1 MLDLCPGG
9 ANLGKVRINVVKRT
23 ARKLL
28 QMYPDLFTR
37 DFEHNKK
44 VVNELIEVN
53 SKKLRNQIAGYITH
67 LKKVEERR
75 QKTELREEEFI

>member
-1 MLDLCPGG
+1 M
-9 ANLGKVRINVVKRT
+9 GKIRINVVKRT

-28 QMYPDLFTR
+28 NMYPDLFIR

-44 VVNELIEVN
+44 VVNELIEVR

-75 QKTELREEEFI
+75 QKIELEER